1 MLCFLG
7 QKFCSMEPFVTIL
20 THDLQ
25 DAELRNEY
33 ITQNC
38 LSRLTLLLLKLV
50 KTQIVEMGFNGT
62 KIYEEKI

>member
-1 MLCFLG
+1 
-7 QKFCSMEPFVTIL
+7 MEPFVTIL

-62 KIYEEKI
+62 KIYGEKI